1 MQKLIWGHKSNLQAL
16 QVQSKKVLSWRK
28 LQSNQNNLKIHQCLE
43 NSSSFIVKLHNIRKP
58 FWKTM
63 VKLRFLG
70 KKKSEWE
77 RERKAYERLRSIFKL
92 KLNDQKCLI
101 SRRVRIV
108 FLDFLGFSIARN
120 ANVFL
125 FFLLRSV
132 FGRTGESYFQVLL

>member
-1 MQKLIWGHKSNLQAL
+1 M
-16 QVQSKKVLSWRK
+16 R
-28 LQSNQNNLKIHQCLE
+28 
-43 NSSSFIVKLHNIRKP
+43 
-58 FWKTM
+58 
-63 VKLRFLG
+63 
-70 KKKSEWE
+70 E

-108 FLDFLGFSIARN
+108 FLDFLGFSIVPN

-125 FFLLRSV
+125 FFLLGSV